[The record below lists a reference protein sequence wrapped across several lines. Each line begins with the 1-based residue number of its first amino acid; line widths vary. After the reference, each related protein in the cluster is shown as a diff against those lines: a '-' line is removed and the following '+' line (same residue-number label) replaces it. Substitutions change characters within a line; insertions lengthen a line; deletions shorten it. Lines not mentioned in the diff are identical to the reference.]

1 MRFILFIVLFIS
13 FCYGQEVWHTTSD
26 YWVIENPS
34 ALVIYN
40 NYEQKLK
47 KNEKSLLPEF
57 SAWQIIETDHILS
70 DQFTNTIKTKYD
82 QKIYFIQVSSEGK
95 LVNDSLAGQIN
106 KIRKAIVKGDT
117 LRIKTSDQLLLQQG
131 EKRISLSE
139 GMLIQRIFL
148 YRNKTFATD
157 IANNISGWIEGNG
170 LKHWESYVPAGSD
183 LALEKQIFSRIEHIF
198 VSYNTRLDK
207 LFTHLN
213 NVYNTAKVSPQWRS
227 EESSSNVKY
236 TMGPEEYIN
245 QFSESQ
251 SYLIQ
256 ELNDLLYGSEY
267 QLSAVDGQIIISKSS
282 RQ

>member
-13 FCYGQEVWHTTSD
+13 FCYGQEVWQTTSD

-40 NYEQKLK
+40 NYEQRLT

-57 SAWQIIETDHILS
+57 SAWRIIETDHILS

-82 QKIYFIQVSSEGK
+82 QKIFFIQVSSEGDV
-95 LVNDSLAGQIN
+95 VNSSLAGQIL
-106 KIRKAIVKGDT
+106 KIRKASVQGDT
-117 LRIKTSDQLLLQQG
+117 VRIKTSNQVVLQHSDSQINLLD
-131 EKRISLSE
+131 

-148 YRNKTFATD
+148 HRNKTFARD
-157 IANNISGWIEGNG
+157 IAGNISGWIEGNG
-170 LKHWESYVPAGSD
+170 PSHWESYIPETSD
-183 LALEKQIFSRIEHIF
+183 LALEKQIFSRIDHIF
-198 VSYNTRLDK
+198 ESYNTRLDK

-213 NVYNTAKVSPQWRS
+213 KLYNKSKASPHWRS
-227 EESSSNVKY
+227 EESLSSLKY
-236 TMGPEEYIN
+236 TMAPQEYLN

-256 ELNDLLYGSEY
+256 ELNDLLYGSHY

-282 RQ
+282 R